1 MLFKL
6 FSCTFHVAMLFSC
19 LLLFIVYVFVFSDIN
34 VFFEATKV
42 FFHHHD
48 HRAAI
53 YGTIAVGMATYPAVA
68 TDPDLR
74 TAQANI
80 GKGNKC
86 AKKRFEGSS
95 RH

>member
-6 FSCTFHVAMLFSC
+6 FSCTFYVVILLSC
-19 LLLFIVYVFVFSDIN
+19 LLLFIVYVFVFSDIK

-53 YGTIAVGMATYPAVA
+53 YGTIAIGMPTYPAVA
-68 TDPDLR
+68 TDLDLR
-74 TAQANI
+74 MAQANI
-80 GKGNKC
+80 GKGNK
-86 AKKRFEGSS
+86 
-95 RH
+95 

>member
-6 FSCTFHVAMLFSC
+6 FSCTFHVAMLFS
-19 LLLFIVYVFVFSDIN
+19 LFIVYVFVFSDIK

-68 TDPDLR
+68 TDPGLR
-74 TAQANI
+74 TAQAYI
-80 GKGNKC
+80 GKGNK
-86 AKKRFEGSS
+86 
-95 RH
+95 